1 MAMQLTKTIAVLLA
15 LPPLFFAAG
24 CSAPAGGFPSL
35 AKRPFELAQP
45 AGPVEEPVTAPA
57 ILPREME
64 MRLGGLMDRHR
75 SAIGEFDRNLPG
87 VQEKVAAAAGA
98 SVGDE
103 AWVVAQMHLSRLDK
117 IRDRSLEIL
126 GDVDLLAVAAQDA
139 ESAGQGERISALV
152 MPYQE
157 QVANDVAR
165 QNAEIEAL
173 AAMLPQ

>member
-1 MAMQLTKTIAVLLA
+1 
-15 LPPLFFAAG
+15 
-24 CSAPAGGFPSL
+24 
-35 AKRPFELAQP
+35 
-45 AGPVEEPVTAPA
+45 
-57 ILPREME
+57 